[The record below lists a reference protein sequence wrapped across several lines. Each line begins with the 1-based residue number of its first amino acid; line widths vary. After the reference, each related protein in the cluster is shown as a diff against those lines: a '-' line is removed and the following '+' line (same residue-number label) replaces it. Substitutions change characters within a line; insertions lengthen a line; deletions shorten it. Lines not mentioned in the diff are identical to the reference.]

1 MMFLFVPLAKIA
13 FVLLMVLLILYFI
26 IDTILKTKIMTSDS
40 NEERLRA
47 AKKREHL
54 VKYLKWLLF
63 LFLWAGLYI
72 VIVTLFV
79 KG

>member
-1 MMFLFVPLAKIA
+1 MFLFVPLAKIA
-13 FVLLMVLLILYFI
+13 FILLMVLLILYFI

-47 AKKREHL
+47 AKQREHL
-54 VKYLKWLLF
+54 VKCLKWILF
-63 LFLWAGLYI
+63 LFLWIGLYI

>member
-1 MMFLFVPLAKIA
+1 MFLFVPLAKIA